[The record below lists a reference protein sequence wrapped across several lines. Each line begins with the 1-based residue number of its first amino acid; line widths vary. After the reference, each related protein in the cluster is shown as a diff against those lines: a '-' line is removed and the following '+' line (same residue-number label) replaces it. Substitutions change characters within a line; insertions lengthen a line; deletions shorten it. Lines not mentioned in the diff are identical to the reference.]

1 MKFLTFLLVS
11 STLAACAHAHG
22 YLINPP
28 NRGSAWRE
36 DPIKFP
42 AYYQD
47 NGLYCGDSS
56 IMMNSVN
63 RKRAFENKG
72 GGECFWKN
80 NLYFNSFSHIHAQRV
95 VVGNSLLYFVLRSK
109 VKFSNEKI

>member
-1 MKFLTFLLVS
+1 MTIITIFLSLSALIATIN
-11 STLAACAHAHG
+11 AHG

-47 NGLYCGDSS
+47 NGLYCGDSP

-63 RKRAFENKG
+63 RKKIIL
-72 GGECFWKN
+72 KT
-80 NLYFNSFSHIHAQRV
+80 YF
-95 VVGNSLLYFVLRSK
+95 
-109 VKFSNEKI
+109 

>member
-63 RKRAFENKG
+63 RKKGVKRAGK
-72 GGECFWKN
+72 
-80 NLYFNSFSHIHAQRV
+80 
-95 VVGNSLLYFVLRSK
+95 
-109 VKFSNEKI
+109 